1 MPGKRFPLTSA
12 TRQDIRDALA
22 FTKKRFGD
30 AKARDYASLIRLALH
45 AITNDAHAGKPR
57 PEIDPEAFAYPIARP
72 GRNARHLFLYE
83 IVDDEA
89 MLRRRAFWSCRD
101 ASAHREIVRLFG
113 DGQLADTGRLDRGL
127 IAGCPSLSARL

>member
-1 MPGKRFPLTSA
+1 MPGKRFSLTSA

-45 AITNDAHAGKPR
+45 AITDDPHAGRPR
-57 PEIDPEAFAYPIARP
+57 PDIDPGAFAYPIARP

-83 IVDDEA
+83 IVDNEARIYGLFYDAMDLPAHWEERGEDTTDE
-89 MLRRRAFWSCRD
+89 D
-101 ASAHREIVRLFG
+101 E
-113 DGQLADTGRLDRGL
+113 
-127 IAGCPSLSARL
+127 

>member
-45 AITNDAHAGKPR
+45 AITNDPRAGRSR
-57 PEIDPEAFAYPIARP
+57 PEIDPDAFTYSIASP
-72 GRNARHLFLYE
+72 GRNARHMFLYE
-83 IVDDEA
+83 IVDGEA
-89 MLRRRAFWSCRD
+89 RIYGLLYD
-101 ASAHREIVRLFG
+101 AMDLPAHWR
-113 DGQLADTGRLDRGL
+113 
-127 IAGCPSLSARL
+127 

>member
-45 AITNDAHAGKPR
+45 AITNDAHARKPR

-89 MLRRRAFWSCRD
+89 HIYGLFYDGMDLP
-101 ASAHREIVRLFG
+101 AHWKERSE
-113 DGQLADTGRLDRGL
+113 DTTEDD
-127 IAGCPSLSARL
+127 